1 MLVLNRK
8 SGESIKIGDD
18 IEIKVV
24 SIEGGQ
30 VKLGIEAPRHI
41 DIHRKEVYVS
51 IEEENK
57 EASALSKNL
66 LDLLKK

>member
-57 EASALSKNL
+57 EASDLSKNL

>member
-57 EASALSKNL
+57 EASSLSKNL

>member
-57 EASALSKNL
+57 EASTLSKNL